1 MARLAAG
8 VRKRTDG
15 TLEKRFT
22 INGSRYS
29 VYGRTSKEISEKE
42 QELRKEINAG
52 IYQKNKNITLDK
64 YFTEWQKRKRGSIKG
79 NTLKLYKSCY
89 YNHLSPA
96 MGSKRV
102 RSIERREIYQLQESL
117 SGRLSF
123 STTNNVIKV
132 LKMILDD
139 AVQDDIL
146 LKNPVSGIKALKENK
161 GAAETNHRALTE
173 DEQRQFMKTLK
184 GNYNYEFIALL
195 LCTGMRFGE
204 AAALTWR
211 DVDYRK
217 NVIHIRNNITYTEE
231 GKAVVGSPKSES
243 SIRDIPINDTIRDI
257 LTMQRK
263 KMGTIIPIGTGNV
276 FVAVYGGIVQ
286 NGEINRTISN
296 TLSKLE
302 EQGIHIEHF
311 TAHALRDTFAT
322 RYIEQGGSPQT
333 LKAIL
338 GHSSLAMTMD
348 LYAHVLPNTKQ
359 KEMDNLKIVL

>member
-22 INGSRYS
+22 VNGSRYS

-42 QELRKEINAG
+42 QELRKEIDAG
-52 IYQKNKNITLDK
+52 LYQKNKNITLDK
-64 YFTEWQKRKRGSIKG
+64 YFTEWQQRKRGSIKG

-89 YNHLSPA
+89 YNHLSPV

-102 RSIERREIYQLQESL
+102 RSIERREVYQLQDSL

-123 STTNNVIKV
+123 STANNVIKV

-146 LKNPVSGIKALKENK
+146 IKNPVSGIKALKENK
-161 GAAETNHRALTE
+161 GAVETYHRALTE
-173 DEQRQFMKTLK
+173 HEQQRFMEALK
-184 GNYNYEFIALL
+184 DNYYYEFIALL

-204 AAALTWR
+204 AAALTWQ
-211 DVDYRK
+211 DIDHKK
-217 NVIHIRNNITYTEE
+217 NVIHIRNNMTYTEE
-231 GKAVVGSPKSES
+231 GKSVVGTPKSNS
-243 SIRDIPINDTIRDI
+243 SIRDIPMNDTIKGI
-257 LTMQRK
+257 LSMQRK

-276 FVAVYGGIVQ
+276 FIAVYGGTVQ
-286 NGEINRTISN
+286 NKEINRTISN
-296 TLSKLE
+296 TLADLE
-302 EQGIHIEHF
+302 KQGEHIEHF

-322 RYIEQGGSPQT
+322 RYIEQGGNPQT
-333 LKAIL
+333 LKTIL
-338 GHSSLAMTMD
+338 GHSSLSMTMD